1 MNRVWVYA
9 IRFEDGA
16 VYVGLTKDIDR
27 RMSEHRRRQSPST
40 RRFQG
45 GFSLIYQQAFA
56 SYPEARRHE
65 RYMKSGGGRRTL
77 KRTSAT
83 T

>member
-1 MNRVWVYA
+1 MNTVWVYA

-16 VYVGLTKDIDR
+16 IYVGLTKDIDR
-27 RMSEHRRRQSPST
+27 RMDEHRRRQSPST
-40 RRFQG
+40 RRFKGQ
-45 GFSLIYQQAFA
+45 FSLIYQKPCE

-65 RYMKSGGGRRTL
+65 RYMKSGGGRRML